1 MCSRFIFTC
10 FNLKLYYLNFVRV
23 KVKIYNKKNEIVFI
37 YLAINLYQSSRV

>member
-23 KVKIYNKKNEIVFI
+23 KVKIYNTKIKLFI
-37 YLAINLYQSSRV
+37 YLVIKLYQGPRA